1 MAVKRQAC
9 GRYRFDM
16 CPAVKTG
23 PILWALALSVWL
35 VSQSHAAPSN
45 GQELRSPTERYSQKN
60 LLKNW
65 ALAVCLAEIA
75 HDVRDRA
82 DASAAASAYLEF
94 GKQPLEAY
102 DALRNLAKKFARLDY
117 QGSIDSEFNT
127 MKCIDLFHS
136 SELDKLAASL
146 SRKR

>member
-1 MAVKRQAC
+1 MKA
-9 GRYRFDM
+9 
-16 CPAVKTG
+16 G
-23 PILWALALSVWL
+23 PIHWALALGVGL
-35 VSQSHAAPSN
+35 APQSHAAPPH
-45 GQELRSPTERYSQKN
+45 GQEHRSPTKGYTQKT

-65 ALAVCLAEIA
+65 ALAICLGETS
-75 HDVRDRA
+75 HDASDRA
-82 DASAAASAYLEF
+82 DANAAASAYLEF

-146 SRKR
+146 SSKR